1 MAGAIA
7 AGLVR
12 RWGDR
17 TPEIAAELAVLFET
31 ARAAVAAAR
40 YFSLAAA
47 SATRLFAHE
56 EARQLA
62 LRGLALLHSLPDD
75 MTRRKVEL
83 ELQMTYTL
91 AVKTSRGFGLPEV
104 GQAYRRARELC
115 RTIDDPGQV
124 IPVLMG
130 LSAHYITSG
139 DIRVAHELADQLL
152 GMATQIGN
160 PHVEMIAEWCLGAAL
175 HHLGELESA
184 HDHLERGLALYDP
197 EFHRTR
203 AWEVGIEPGI
213 FCMCETSRT
222 LMLKG
227 QVDQGLARIGR
238 AETAARDL
246 GHPQTLAFVMLFR
259 MLLHHLRR
267 EPVETRALYDA
278 LAPVCIEKGLAQE
291 LLWARPV
298 NGWALF
304 ELGDRERGLAEIERG
319 VADQEE
325 WHSALLRPYYLLL
338 QADALRRCGRTEE
351 AAQRLEAAATVSLA
365 TAQHMFEAELHRLR
379 GELLLDAD
387 RLQGEAA
394 RESFE
399 KALTE
404 ARRQGA
410 ALFELRA
417 AHSLAAWLAGEGRIS
432 EARAALEPVVAGVSE
447 GLETPDVVEATALL
461 SSIQATSP
469 ARG

>member
-1 MAGAIA
+1 
-7 AGLVR
+7 
-12 RWGDR
+12 
-17 TPEIAAELAVLFET
+17 
-31 ARAAVAAAR
+31 
-40 YFSLAAA
+40 
-47 SATRLFAHE
+47 
-56 EARQLA
+56 
-62 LRGLALLHSLPDD
+62 
-75 MTRRKVEL
+75 
-83 ELQMTYTL
+83 
-91 AVKTSRGFGLPEV
+91 
-104 GQAYRRARELC
+104 
-115 RTIDDPGQV
+115 
-124 IPVLMG
+124 
-130 LSAHYITSG
+130 
-139 DIRVAHELADQLL
+139 
-152 GMATQIGN
+152 
-160 PHVEMIAEWCLGAAL
+160 
-175 HHLGELESA
+175 
-184 HDHLERGLALYDP
+184 
-197 EFHRTR
+197 
-203 AWEVGIEPGI
+203 
-213 FCMCETSRT
+213 
-222 LMLKG
+222 
-227 QVDQGLARIGR
+227 
-238 AETAARDL
+238 
-246 GHPQTLAFVMLFR
+246 MLFR

-319 VADQEE
+319 VADQED

-338 QADALRRCGRTEE
+338 QTDALRRCGRTEE